1 MPPFERHVFVC
12 VNRRADGH
20 HRGSC
25 AAKGAE
31 RLRDRLKLA
40 AKAAGLTGVVR
51 VNAAGC
57 LDACEDGASVV
68 VYPECV
74 WYRGVTVD
82 DVDEIVREHL
92 VGGRPV
98 ERLRSPAADEPDP
111 SS

>member
-12 VNRRADGH
+12 VNRRADDH

-25 AAKGAE
+25 AARGAE
-31 RLRDRLKLA
+31 ELRARLKKA
-40 AKAAGLTGVVR
+40 AKDAGLTGRVR
-51 VNAAGC
+51 VNLSGC
-57 LDACEDGASVV
+57 LDACEHGASVV

-92 VGGRPV
+92 VEGRPV
-98 ERLRSPAADEPDP
+98 DRLRRSGEPPSDPAP
-111 SS
+111 